1 MKKIL
6 VTGGAGFIGSHLV
19 EKLVKKKHKVTVID
33 NLSVGKFSNL
43 KSVKNKILFIKKDIR
58 NFNQIKKYF
67 KNIDSV
73 IHLAALADIVPSID
87 NPDNYYSS
95 NVTGTYNVVKA
106 CKIFNVKR
114 FIYAASS
121 SCYGVPKK
129 YPTNEDSKVNPIY
142 PYALTK
148 RLGEE
153 LALHF
158 GKLYKINTT
167 SLRFFNV
174 YGPRARTSG
183 TYGAAFGVFLGQKL
197 AGKPLTVVGNGKQTR
212 DFTFISDVVDALVKV
227 ANSKKLNNEILNVG
241 SGKTVSINK
250 IVSLLGGKRIKIP
263 KRPGEPQIT
272 FADIK
277 KIKNKI
283 FWKPKVDIQK
293 GVRIMLKNINDWKD
307 AHVWSPKKIEKV
319 TRGWFKYLK

>member
-1 MKKIL
+1 
-6 VTGGAGFIGSHLV
+6 
-19 EKLVKKKHKVTVID
+19 
-33 NLSVGKFSNL
+33 
-43 KSVKNKILFIKKDIR
+43 
-58 NFNQIKKYF
+58 
-67 KNIDSV
+67 
-73 IHLAALADIVPSID
+73 LAALADIVPSID

-106 CKIFNVKR
+106 CKIFNIKR

-307 AHVWSPKKIEKV
+307 APVWSPKKIEKV